1 MSATSTGEG
10 RRLGAL
16 LIAALFGLT
25 GSVIGYGVS
34 SSILASGAI
43 ALCACAGA
51 LGLLGRG
58 VLPVLSSGI
67 IGAVVLTMVA
77 LGVDAS
83 ATAGVA
89 VIGGICGSM
98 VGLLPM
104 PLRVTLA
111 SGALALASAGT
122 IPGVSGAGELAA
134 LVWGLAFAAIT
145 TTTLMRR
152 DNANPDRR
160 DGVE

>member
-1 MSATSTGEG
+1 MSATSTAEG
-10 RRLGAL
+10 WRLGAL
-16 LIAALFGLT
+16 LITALFGLT
-25 GSVIGYGVS
+25 GSAIGYGVS
-34 SSILASGAI
+34 SGILASGAV

-58 VLPVLSSGI
+58 ILPFLSGAI
-67 IGAVVLTMVA
+67 IGTVVLTVLA
-77 LGVDAS
+77 LGVDAW

-98 VGLLPM
+98 VGLLPV

-111 SGALALASAGT
+111 SGALAFTSAAT
-122 IPGVSGAGELAA
+122 LPDVSGAGELAA
-134 LVWGLAFAAIT
+134 GVWGLAFAGIT

-160 DGVE
+160 DKVE